1 MANNDKRKSQKT
13 RTSDGESTSRANPK
27 NASQQ
32 DAVDLLELGPEDGQ
46 ELLEFEGSSH
56 QKATI
61 KVIGVGGGGGN
72 ALNTM
77 IEQGLSGVEFVA
89 ANTDAQALSHNKAVT
104 KVQLGAEIT
113 RGLGCGA
120 NPDRGR
126 ASALEARDRLREL
139 LEGSDMVFVTAGMG
153 GGTGTGAA
161 PIVAEVAREIGALTV
176 GVVTKPFPFEGRVR
190 MKHAS
195 HGIEELHSVVDTL
208 ITIPNQRLL
217 ALAGKGTA
225 VRDAFSIADQ
235 VLLNAVRG
243 ISDLITIHGLI
254 NLDFADVRTVMNEA
268 GVALMGTGTGTGDT
282 RAVDA
287 AAAAISSPLLEDLS
301 IEGARGVLI
310 NITGGSEM
318 TLFEVN
324 EASSLVHEAAH
335 EDANIIVG
343 AVIDEALEEDELRV
357 TVIATGLDSVDA
369 RRTPPE
375 PRPAPDRD
383 SERRRRPQRPEYAAE
398 YDDAQH
404 FDDGGGEREHVYAG
418 AGHAGA
424 GHAGAGRVEASG
436 RARAAG
442 RDDDD
447 GGRAYTERDE
457 PGAPVAG
464 RRQAAHRDAER
475 EGARRGREPDWPAE
489 EPAALDAAARGGE
502 EQAANVRPIRETSP
516 PIGASP
522 ALSDPYPQS
531 LRPEHPDD
539 LPEMTQQVAAGG
551 GQTAEE
557 MAASGVGFES
567 PFEDELDTPAFL
579 RKRSG
584 TSDDDRDV
592 PAFMRRGG
600 SD

>member
-1 MANNDKRKSQKT
+1 MAKKKNSRSHNDNNDNSRNGNQKKT
-13 RTSDGESTSRANPK
+13 TNGHGNES
-27 NASQQ
+27 
-32 DAVDLLELGPEDGQ
+32 VDLLELGPDDGQ

-56 QKATI
+56 QRASI

-77 IEQGLSGVEFVA
+77 IDSGLSGVEFIA
-89 ANTDAQALSHNKAVT
+89 ANTDAQALAHNKASI

-126 ASALEARDRLREL
+126 AAALEARDRLREL

-161 PIVAEVAREIGALTV
+161 PIVAEVAREVGALTV

-190 MKHAS
+190 MKHAG
-195 HGIEELHSVVDTL
+195 HGIDELHGVVDTL

-268 GVALMGTGTGTGDT
+268 GVALMGTGIGKGDT
-282 RAVDA
+282 RAIDA
-287 AAAAISSPLLEDLS
+287 ASAAISSPLLEDLS

-310 NITGGSEM
+310 NITGGSEI

-343 AVIDEALEEDELRV
+343 AVIDETLGEDELRV
-357 TVIATGLDSVDA
+357 TVIATGLDSQEA

-375 PRPAPDRD
+375 PRRRTHDPVAEIEHERSMIDAPNVTPIRQDSAAQPAMAVDATNVSDGGLTPVEQHQAAVGGTQYQQQNAQQTE
-383 SERRRRPQRPEYAAE
+383 SAAE
-398 YDDAQH
+398 MAN
-404 FDDGGGEREHVYAG
+404 
-418 AGHAGA
+418 
-424 GHAGAGRVEASG
+424 SG
-436 RARAAG
+436 
-442 RDDDD
+442 
-447 GGRAYTERDE
+447 
-457 PGAPVAG
+457 
-464 RRQAAHRDAER
+464 
-475 EGARRGREPDWPAE
+475 
-489 EPAALDAAARGGE
+489 L
-502 EQAANVRPIRETSP
+502 
-516 PIGASP
+516 
-522 ALSDPYPQS
+522 
-531 LRPEHPDD
+531 
-539 LPEMTQQVAAGG
+539 
-551 GQTAEE
+551 
-557 MAASGVGFES
+557 GFES

-584 TSDDDRDV
+584 GAEADPDDRDV

>member
-1 MANNDKRKSQKT
+1 MARRKKDQDGT
-13 RTSDGESTSRANPK
+13 QGGRSDES
-27 NASQQ
+27 
-32 DAVDLLELGPEDGQ
+32 VDLLELGPEDGQ
-46 ELLEFEGSSH
+46 ELLEFEDSAH

-72 ALNTM
+72 AINTM
-77 IEQGLSGVEFVA
+77 IEAGLGGVEFVA
-89 ANTDAQALSHNKAVT
+89 ANTDAQALLHNQAAI

-161 PIVAEVAREIGALTV
+161 PIVAEVAREVGALTV

-190 MKHAS
+190 MKHAA
-195 HGIEELHSVVDTL
+195 HGLDELHSVVDTL

-217 ALAGKGTA
+217 SLAGKGTA

-268 GVALMGTGTGTGDT
+268 GVALMGTGVGRGDT
-282 RAVDA
+282 RAVEA
-287 AAAAISSPLLEDLS
+287 ASAAISSPLLEDLS

-310 NITGGSEM
+310 NITGGADM

-335 EDANIIVG
+335 EEANIIVG
-343 AVIDEALEEDELRV
+343 AVIDDALDEDELRV
-357 TVIATGLDSVDA
+357 TVIATGLDSEDAQRGLQTPRRRIAEPAEEIERERAMVDA
-369 RRTPPE
+369 PNVRRI
-375 PRPAPDRD
+375 
-383 SERRRRPQRPEYAAE
+383 
-398 YDDAQH
+398 H
-404 FDDGGGEREHVYAG
+404 
-418 AGHAGA
+418 
-424 GHAGAGRVEASG
+424 
-436 RARAAG
+436 
-442 RDDDD
+442 
-447 GGRAYTERDE
+447 
-457 PGAPVAG
+457 
-464 RRQAAHRDAER
+464 
-475 EGARRGREPDWPAE
+475 E
-489 EPAALDAAARGGE
+489 EPAAGEEAGIAPQASPEPAEAPVEQPAAR
-502 EQAANVRPIRETSP
+502 A
-516 PIGASP
+516 GAP
-522 ALSDPYPQS
+522 KA
-531 LRPEHPDD
+531 DD
-539 LPEMTQQVAAGG
+539 
-551 GQTAEE
+551 
-557 MAASGVGFES
+557 MATNGMPGFES

-579 RKRSG
+579 RKRG
-584 TSDDDRDV
+584 GGAADDPEV

>member
-1 MANNDKRKSQKT
+1 MAKKKNDRSENGNGSNSSLSSKRA
-13 RTSDGESTSRANPK
+13 GEG
-27 NASQQ
+27 
-32 DAVDLLELGPEDGQ
+32 VDLLELGPEDGQ

-56 QKATI
+56 QRATI

-77 IEQGLSGVEFVA
+77 IESGLSGVEFIA
-89 ANTDAQALSHNKAVT
+89 ANTDAQALSHNNAPIKI
-104 KVQLGAEIT
+104 QLGAEIT

-161 PIVAEVAREIGALTV
+161 PIVAEVAREVGALTV

-195 HGIEELHSVVDTL
+195 HGIEELHGVVDTL

-217 ALAGKGTA
+217 ALVGKGTA

-243 ISDLITIHGLI
+243 ISDLITVHGLI

-268 GVALMGTGTGTGDT
+268 GVALMGTGTGKGDT
-282 RAVDA
+282 RAIDA

-324 EASSLVHEAAH
+324 EASSLVYEAAH

-343 AVIDEALEEDELRV
+343 AVIDENLPDDELRV
-357 TVIATGLDSVDA
+357 TVIATGLDSQEIRQAPPA
-369 RRTPPE
+369 RSSSPRPPE
-375 PRPAPDRD
+375 PQVPHPPA
-383 SERRRRPQRPEYAAE
+383 RRRMPDPTEEIEHERSMV
-398 YDDAQH
+398 DA
-404 FDDGGGEREHVYAG
+404 
-418 AGHAGA
+418 
-424 GHAGAGRVEASG
+424 
-436 RARAAG
+436 
-442 RDDDD
+442 
-447 GGRAYTERDE
+447 
-457 PGAPVAG
+457 P
-464 RRQAAHRDAER
+464 
-475 EGARRGREPDWPAE
+475 
-489 EPAALDAAARGGE
+489 
-502 EQAANVRPIRETSP
+502 NVTPIREPAPAPAMASANAETAP
-516 PIGASP
+516 PMP
-522 ALSDPYPQS
+522 
-531 LRPEHPDD
+531 RME
-539 LPEMTQQVAAGG
+539 QQVAVGG
-551 GQTAEE
+551 GQSAEE
-557 MAASGVGFES
+557 IATAGLGFES

-579 RKRSG
+579 RKRSSG
-584 TSDDDRDV
+584 GDDDRDV
-592 PAFMRRGG
+592 PTFMRRGG
-600 SD
+600 SE

>member
-1 MANNDKRKSQKT
+1 MAKKKNT
-13 RTSDGESTSRANPK
+13 RNETGGDSRGD
-27 NASQQ
+27 S
-32 DAVDLLELGPEDGQ
+32 VDLLELGPEDGQ
-46 ELLEFEGSSH
+46 ELLEFDGSSH

-72 ALNTM
+72 AINTM
-77 IEQGLSGVEFVA
+77 IEAGLGGVEFVA
-89 ANTDAQALSHNKAVT
+89 ANTDSQALAHNKAPI

-190 MKHAS
+190 MKHAGY
-195 HGIEELHSVVDTL
+195 GIDELHGVVDTL
-208 ITIPNQRLL
+208 ITIPNHRLL
-217 ALAGKGTA
+217 SLAGKGTA

-268 GVALMGTGTGTGDT
+268 GVALMGTGIGKGDT
-282 RAVDA
+282 RAIDA
-287 AAAAISSPLLEDLS
+287 AGAAISSPLLEELS
-301 IEGARGVLI
+301 IDGARGVLI

-343 AVIDEALEEDELRV
+343 AVIDETLGEDEIRV
-357 TVIATGLDSVDA
+357 TVIATGLEGEEA
-369 RRTPPE
+369 RRTPPAPPE
-375 PRPAPDRD
+375 PRRRLPDPVEEIERERAMVDAPNVTPIRQDPAAAPAMAH
-383 SERRRRPQRPEYAAE
+383 SQEQPRPEEQVQVEQQMAANSG
-398 YDDAQH
+398 QN
-404 FDDGGGEREHVYAG
+404 AG
-418 AGHAGA
+418 QNTAGQN
-424 GHAGAGRVEASG
+424 
-436 RARAAG
+436 AAG
-442 RDDDD
+442 QN
-447 GGRAYTERDE
+447 
-457 PGAPVAG
+457 AG
-464 RRQAAHRDAER
+464 QSAE
-475 EGARRGREPDWPAE
+475 D
-489 EPAALDAAARGGE
+489 
-502 EQAANVRPIRETSP
+502 
-516 PIGASP
+516 
-522 ALSDPYPQS
+522 
-531 LRPEHPDD
+531 
-539 LPEMTQQVAAGG
+539 
-551 GQTAEE
+551 
-557 MAASGVGFES
+557 MAASPLGFES

-579 RKRSG
+579 RRGSG
-584 TSDDDRDV
+584 SHTDDDRDV

-600 SD
+600 QD

>member
-1 MANNDKRKSQKT
+1 MAKKKNDRSENGNGGNSSLSSKRGG
-13 RTSDGESTSRANPK
+13 DG
-27 NASQQ
+27 
-32 DAVDLLELGPEDGQ
+32 VDLLELGPEDGQ

-77 IEQGLSGVEFVA
+77 IESGLSGVDFIA
-89 ANTDAQALSHNKAVT
+89 ANTDAQALSHNKALT
-104 KVQLGAEIT
+104 KIQLGAEIT

-126 ASALEARDRLREL
+126 ASALEARDRLRDL

-161 PIVAEVAREIGALTV
+161 PIVAEVAREVGALTV

-190 MKHAS
+190 MKHAG
-195 HGIEELHSVVDTL
+195 HGIDELHSVVDTL

-268 GVALMGTGTGTGDT
+268 GVALMGTGSGKGDT
-282 RAVDA
+282 RAIDA

-343 AVIDEALEEDELRV
+343 AVIDESIPDDELRV
-357 TVIATGLDSVDA
+357 TVIATGLDSQDVRNAPA
-369 RRTPPE
+369 RERPDRERPDRERLDREEPGRERHSRPTPPE
-375 PRPAPDRD
+375 PT
-383 SERRRRPQRPEYAAE
+383 RRRVP
-398 YDDAQH
+398 DATEEI
-404 FDDGGGEREHVYAG
+404 ERE
-418 AGHAGA
+418 
-424 GHAGAGRVEASG
+424 
-436 RARAAG
+436 RAMV
-442 RDDDD
+442 D
-447 GGRAYTERDE
+447 
-457 PGAPVAG
+457 AP
-464 RRQAAHRDAER
+464 
-475 EGARRGREPDWPAE
+475 
-489 EPAALDAAARGGE
+489 
-502 EQAANVRPIRETSP
+502 NVTPIREPASPMPAMASADAETESPTSP
-516 PIGASP
+516 IPPIP
-522 ALSDPYPQS
+522 PIEQ
-531 LRPEHPDD
+531 
-539 LPEMTQQVAAGG
+539 QQVAVGG
-551 GQTAEE
+551 GQSAEE
-557 MAASGVGFES
+557 MAATGVGFES

-579 RKRSG
+579 RKRSSG
-584 TSDDDRDV
+584 GDDDRDV
-592 PAFMRRGG
+592 PAFMRRRG
-600 SD
+600 SE

>member
-1 MANNDKRKSQKT
+1 MAKKNKNRSESAGNG
-13 RTSDGESTSRANPK
+13 RGDG
-27 NASQQ
+27 
-32 DAVDLLELGPEDGQ
+32 VDLLELGPEDGQ

-72 ALNTM
+72 AINTM
-77 IEQGLSGVEFVA
+77 IEAGLGGVEFIA
-89 ANTDAQALSHNKAVT
+89 ANTDSQALAHNKAPT

-190 MKHAS
+190 MKHA
-195 HGIEELHSVVDTL
+195 GYGLDELHGVVDTL

-217 ALAGKGTA
+217 SLAGKGTA

-268 GVALMGTGTGTGDT
+268 GVALMGTGIGKGDT
-282 RAVDA
+282 RAIDA
-287 AAAAISSPLLEDLS
+287 ASAAISSPLLEDLS

-343 AVIDEALEEDELRV
+343 AVIDESLGEDEIRV
-357 TVIATGLDSVDA
+357 TVIATGLDGQEA
-369 RRTPPE
+369 RRTPPAPPE
-375 PRPAPDRD
+375 PRMRVPEAELEIERERAMVDAPNVTPIRQEPASAPASAPALGSSAQAAGSRTGQIPAGQPRD
-383 SERRRRPQRPEYAAE
+383 ARPETP
-398 YDDAQH
+398 
-404 FDDGGGEREHVYAG
+404 
-418 AGHAGA
+418 
-424 GHAGAGRVEASG
+424 
-436 RARAAG
+436 
-442 RDDDD
+442 
-447 GGRAYTERDE
+447 TERQR
-457 PGAPVAG
+457 AVAG
-464 RRQAAHRDAER
+464 DPHAA
-475 EGARRGREPDWPAE
+475 P
-489 EPAALDAAARGGE
+489 
-502 EQAANVRPIRETSP
+502 S
-516 PIGASP
+516 
-522 ALSDPYPQS
+522 
-531 LRPEHPDD
+531 
-539 LPEMTQQVAAGG
+539 
-551 GQTAEE
+551 AEE
-557 MAASGVGFES
+557 MANAGLGFES

-579 RKRSG
+579 RRGSG
-584 TSDDDRDV
+584 SHTDDDRDV

-600 SD
+600 QD

>member
-1 MANNDKRKSQKT
+1 MAKKKNARGNAENGKN
-13 RTSDGESTSRANPK
+13 RANTGD
-27 NASQQ
+27 S
-32 DAVDLLELGPEDGQ
+32 VDLLELGPDDGQ
-46 ELLEFEGSSH
+46 ELLEFEGASH
-56 QKATI
+56 KQASI

-77 IEQGLSGVEFVA
+77 IESGLSGVEFIA
-89 ANTDAQALSHNKAVT
+89 ANTDAQALGFNKAAT

-176 GVVTKPFPFEGRVR
+176 GVVTKPFPFEGRIR
-190 MKHAS
+190 MKHAG
-195 HGIEELHSVVDTL
+195 HGIDELHSVVDTL

-217 ALAGKGTA
+217 SLAGKGTA

-243 ISDLITIHGLI
+243 ISDLITVHGLI

-268 GVALMGTGTGTGDT
+268 GVALMGTGIGHGDT

-287 AAAAISSPLLEDLS
+287 AGAAISSPLLEDLS

-343 AVIDEALEEDELRV
+343 AVIDETLGEDELRV
-357 TVIATGLDSVDA
+357 TVIATGLDSQEARRNPPDTRRRLPNESIEIERERAMLDVPDVAAHASVNASANTTGNTTGNTAVGDHSPVDA
-369 RRTPPE
+369 TSQQAAQANVTPI
-375 PRPAPDRD
+375 RQDPA
-383 SERRRRPQRPEYAAE
+383 
-398 YDDAQH
+398 
-404 FDDGGGEREHVYAG
+404 
-418 AGHAGA
+418 
-424 GHAGAGRVEASG
+424 VEQQQ
-436 RARAAG
+436 RAAASDSQNG
-442 RDDDD
+442 MRADDP
-447 GGRAYTERDE
+447 ASQ
-457 PGAPVAG
+457 AP
-464 RRQAAHRDAER
+464 
-475 EGARRGREPDWPAE
+475 
-489 EPAALDAAARGGE
+489 
-502 EQAANVRPIRETSP
+502 
-516 PIGASP
+516 
-522 ALSDPYPQS
+522 
-531 LRPEHPDD
+531 
-539 LPEMTQQVAAGG
+539 
-551 GQTAEE
+551 
-557 MAASGVGFES
+557 GFES

-579 RKRSG
+579 RKRSNSG
-584 TSDDDRDV
+584 SEDDRDV
-592 PAFMRRGG
+592 PAFMRRGN